1 MADKIV
7 VKPMQGISP
16 IIPPVILAFETSGM
30 CGSVAL
36 VSDGLCIGEYS
47 LNSKLTHSR
56 RLLNG
61 IERLMTDAGI
71 GWDQIDALAVS
82 SGPGSFTGLRIGL
95 STAKGLAMATG
106 KVLIGV
112 PTLDGLASQFACMDS
127 LICPI
132 LDARK
137 KEVYAA
143 LYRTGNKGQIN
154 RISEYMVIRPEMLA
168 EKIVEKTV
176 VAGEGAALY
185 GDILKKAA
193 NGLVTIALPE
203 IHFARAASTGMV
215 GVQKWKEKEFLDPAA
230 AVPIYVRPSDA
241 ELNFMTSQKNNGV
254 HT

>member
-1 MADKIV
+1 MK
-7 VKPMQGISP
+7 GISP

-47 LNSKLTHSR
+47 LNSKFTHSR

-61 IERLMTDAGI
+61 IERLMSDAEI
-71 GWDQIDALAVS
+71 GWGQIDALAVS

-112 PTLDGLASQFACMDS
+112 PTLDGLASQFTCMDS

-143 LYRTGNKGQIN
+143 FYRTGNKGQIN

-215 GVQKWKEKEFLDPAA
+215 GIRKWKEKEFLDPAA

-241 ELNFMTSQKNNGV
+241 ELNFSNRSEGV
-254 HT
+254 PY